1 MVRRLG
7 SNRKQP
13 RPRNQAFPTGQPRA
27 YPPHNQ
33 IVRKPIVPLNSMEI
47 DFEVG
52 TGTRKF
58 LQGLK
63 AQVQVETWTGNDD
76 RQQNYRSLDLQITNN
91 T

>member
-1 MVRRLG
+1 M
-7 SNRKQP
+7 
-13 RPRNQAFPTGQPRA
+13 
-27 YPPHNQ
+27 
-33 IVRKPIVPLNSMEI
+33 PLNSMEI

-76 RQQNYRSLDLQITNN
+76 RQQNYRSLNLQITNN